1 MSHIFRCLSL
11 VSLCSF
17 SLAAQNITGTIQGTI
32 SDASGAVLPNVAVT
46 AKNLGTNQIRQ
57 TQTNGTGNYIIP
69 LLQVGGYEVTA
80 ELSGFKTAVKTGIEL
95 QVEQRLNVSFG
106 LEIGAMSDKLT
117 VTEAASLIQA
127 DEATV
132 GNVVDS
138 QKLVELPLNG
148 RRFSQVA
155 LLVPAATTL
164 AAGNLMSRPERDAF
178 SVAGLPNTANYYM
191 IDGIDNNDISINI
204 AASKPSIDS
213 IREYKML
220 SGTYSAEFGH
230 GGGAQINVIT
240 KSGSN
245 RIHGT
250 IYEFLRNSALDARN
264 YFDRADLPIPAFR
277 RNQFGMTLGGA
288 LRKDRTFFFVSDEE
302 LYVVQ
307 GITVAATTA
316 TAAARSGN
324 FAGQAA
330 LKDPFNSNAPFA
342 SNIIPLS
349 RQDPSGIAIAKLF
362 PDPNYSGGTLNF
374 ISSPPDRLTWHQPSA
389 RLDHTFSPKDTA
401 FLRVNKNHLQT
412 NIAFDPG
419 TSNFPGF
426 GKNSRTISTNIGLVE
441 THVFSPSLINEA
453 RIGYNFF
460 REEQPNQNLG
470 FDATEKLLGI
480 KGTSRD
486 PHDFAYPYFSITG
499 LSSIGDRTASP
510 QDRKVPNY
518 QYYDAVTWIRGAH
531 NIKVGGEF
539 HRIQN
544 NFNWQSTRRG
554 SFTFTGRYS
563 GIGLA
568 DVLLGVPSTT
578 ALNLGNSQR
587 YFRQTNLDW
596 FIQDDWKFNRRLTVN
611 LGLRY
616 EVNTPPEEKFNI
628 FSNFNPQKNV
638 VEIAGQNGVARG
650 FYNTDLHDFG
660 PRIGLAY
667 SATAD
672 GRTVARVGYG
682 IYYDQA
688 QNWTN
693 VLTGSAG
700 SVPFIQAYT
709 FNAST
714 TTADITLR
722 DPFPTRSANAAP
734 TIFSEVKNYPT
745 AYVQQYSAGI
755 QREMSP
761 GTVVEVSFLGNKTTH
776 GSIQRQINA
785 PAPGAGSAAVVAAR
799 RPFPAYGNIGQWQPG
814 ANSNYNAGILR
825 VERRFSK
832 GLTFL
837 SSYTWSKSIWDQAT
851 PDPNNYRA
859 GHGPSPIDNK
869 GRFVFSSVYEL
880 PFMKGSRWIGGWQ
893 VSGVVALRS
902 PQAYTPTL
910 SADNSNTTLRT
921 DRPLAIGDPND
932 FKHDPRAGWWNKAA
946 LIQPALY
953 TYGNAGNGVLRGPAF
968 RNVDISL
975 AKNFR
980 IVEGTTLEFRA
991 ETFNIANHPNFG
1003 SPATVWDS
1011 ATFGTISSAL
1021 DSRQTQFGLK
1031 LVF

>member
-1 MSHIFRCLSL
+1 MRRPSILFILAVLS
-11 VSLCSF
+11 VSG
-17 SLAAQNITGTIQGTI
+17 LAAQNITGTIQGVVT
-32 SDASGAVLPNVAVT
+32 DASGAVLPNVAVI
-46 AKNLGTNQIRQ
+46 AKNTGTNQSRR
-57 TQTNGTGNYIIP
+57 TQTNDIGTYILP
-69 LLQVGGYEVTA
+69 LLPVGQYEVTA
-80 ELSGFKTAVKTGIEL
+80 ELSGFKTAVRTGIEL
-95 QVEQRLNVSFG
+95 QVEQRLNLPIS

-127 DEATV
+127 EEATV

-204 AASKPSIDS
+204 AATKPSIDS
-213 IREYKML
+213 IREYKMQ

-240 KSGSN
+240 KSGTN
-245 RIHGT
+245 AIHGT
-250 IYEFLRNSALDARN
+250 VYEFLRNSTLDARN
-264 YFDRADLPIPAFR
+264 YFDRPDQAIPAFR
-277 RNQFGMTLGGA
+277 RNQLGMTLGGA
-288 LRKDRTFFFVSDEE
+288 IRKDKTFLFVSDEE

-316 TAAARSGN
+316 TAASKTGN

-330 LKDPFNSNAPFA
+330 LKDPFNNNAPFA
-342 SNIIPLS
+342 GNTIPPT
-349 RQDPSGIAIAKLF
+349 RQDPSGIAVAKLF

-374 ISSPPDRLTWHQPSA
+374 ISSPPDRLTWHQPSG
-389 RLDHTFSPKDTA
+389 RVDHVFSPRDTA
-401 FLRVNKNHLQT
+401 FFRINKNHLQT

-419 TSNFPGF
+419 TSNFPGY
-426 GKNSRTISTNIGLVE
+426 GKNSRTIATNMGLVE

-453 RIGYNFF
+453 RVGYNFF

-486 PHDFAYPYFSITG
+486 PHDFAYPFFTVTG

-531 NIKVGGEF
+531 NIKAGGEF

-554 SFTFTGRYS
+554 SFTFIGRYT

-568 DVLLGVPSTT
+568 DVLLGVPSAT

-596 FIQDDWKFNRRLTVN
+596 FIQDDWKLNRRLTVN

-616 EVNTPPEEKFNI
+616 EVNTPPTEKFDT
-628 FSNFNPQKNV
+628 FSNFNPQKSI

-650 FYNTDLHDFG
+650 FYDTDLHDFG

-672 GRTVARVGYG
+672 GKTVMRAGYG

-700 SVPFIQAYT
+700 SLPFIQAYT

-714 TTADITLR
+714 TTPDITLR

-755 QREMSP
+755 QREITP
-761 GTVVEVSFLGNKTTH
+761 GTIVEASFLGNKTTH

-785 PAPGAGSAAVVAAR
+785 PAPGAGAAGVVAAR
-799 RPFPAYGNIGQWQPG
+799 RPFPTYGNIGQWQPG
-814 ANSNYNAGILR
+814 ANSDYNAGILR
-825 VERRFSK
+825 FERRFSK
-832 GLTFL
+832 GLTVL
-837 SSYTWSKSIWDQAT
+837 SSYTWSRSIWDQVT
-851 PDPNNYRA
+851 PDPTNNRL
-859 GHGPSPIDNK
+859 GRGPSPIDNK

-880 PFMKGSRWIGGWQ
+880 PWMKANRWIGGWQ
-893 VSGVVALRS
+893 FSGVLAIRS
-902 PQAYTPTL
+902 SQAYTPTL

-921 DRPLAIGDPND
+921 DRPLAVGNPND
-932 FKHDPRAGWWNKAA
+932 FNHDPRVGWWNKAA
-946 LIQPALY
+946 FAQPAAF
-953 TYGNAGNGVLRGPAF
+953 TYGNAGSGVLRGPNF
-968 RNVDISL
+968 KNLDVTL

-980 IVEGTTLEFRA
+980 IVEGKTLEFRA

-1021 DSRQTQFGLK
+1021 DSRQTQFALK